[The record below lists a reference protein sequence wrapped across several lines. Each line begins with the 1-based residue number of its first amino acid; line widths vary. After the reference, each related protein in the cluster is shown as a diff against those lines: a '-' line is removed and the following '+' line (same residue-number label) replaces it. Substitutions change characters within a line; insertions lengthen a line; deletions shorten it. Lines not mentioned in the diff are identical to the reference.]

1 MDYDKANH
9 PQVNP
14 TLLINIKKYVT
25 MTGQLRSMARNSHGD
40 TVVTT
45 ITTVKCLVYQDSDQQ
60 RMTNPTI
67 TDLNKHFAL
76 IPTGVTIK
84 LHDHLSVVVNQFGE
98 SIVDDAR
105 ITKITNWGSW
115 RRKVRFRKLDLELQ
129 LDGA

>member
-1 MDYDKANH
+1 M
-9 PQVNP
+9 NP

-25 MTGQLRSMARNSHGD
+25 MTGQLRSMARDGRGD

-45 ITTVKCLVYQDSDQQ
+45 ISTVKCLVYQDSDQQ
-60 RMTNPTI
+60 RMTNPVI

-76 IPTGVTIK
+76 IATGVPKGVTIK
-84 LHDHLSVVVNQFGE
+84 LHDHLSVVVNKFGE
-98 SIVDDAR
+98 SIIVDAR